1 VRQPSSSAR
10 AQSHAPTSKE
20 QGYAVIEGPI
30 IYDDELGNVDL
41 HHHDLD
47 DYVAD
52 LQPVDEEDAS
62 AKARQRPPVGPA
74 FGGCIT
80 RHPA

>member
-1 VRQPSSSAR
+1 MLRLRRSR
-10 AQSHAPTSKE
+10 
-20 QGYAVIEGPI
+20 GYAVIEGPI

-62 AKARQRPPVGPA
+62 AKARQRPPAGPA
-74 FGGCIT
+74 SGG
-80 RHPA
+80 A